1 MGFSRQV
8 YGSGFPFPSPVKTPW
23 AHIIISQGKQLL
35 NDSSYS
41 IKKGYKSGGL
51 LDFWKAHLCIAGTWH
66 QLHSSVSVGNE
77 RLWAFR
83 RHAYQHDL
91 VNWIFSFFSSLQKY
105 CIIALV
111 TYSPV
116 FLTFLITVFKV
127 IGLNCSFSL
136 IHLWECIP
144 KEKAFYRRMSE
155 FFIDSIL
162 HI

>member
-1 MGFSRQV
+1 MQRK
-8 YGSGFPFPSPVKTPW
+8 P
-23 AHIIISQGKQLL
+23 LL
-35 NDSSYS
+35 NDYSYRL
-41 IKKGYKSGGL
+41 KKVYKNGSL
-51 LDFWKAHLCIAGTWH
+51 LDFWKSRLCIAGIWH
-66 QLHSSVSVGNE
+66 QLHSSVSAGNE

-83 RHAYQHDL
+83 RHAYQRDL

-144 KEKAFYRRMSE
+144 KEKAFCRRMSE

-162 HI
+162 YI